1 MSCGELTPPVVAQ
14 IPDALRVPLD
24 SLHAD
29 AGYLIGRVLDKSL
42 TADDVVSIIRSRI
55 DEARAALAAPAH
67 PATAGDAE
75 DAARYRWLRQG
86 DNDELV
92 IQHGPVAH
100 DYHWL
105 PRLERLDAM
114 IDAAMR
120 ASKGDCE

>member
-1 MSCGELTPPVVAQ
+1 
-14 IPDALRVPLD
+14 PLD

-75 DAARYRWLRQG
+75 DAARLDWRPPETAPRDMTVILG
-86 DNDELV
+86 DFGFPWPMAAVWNAVLEKWCCAEVQIDMFYGTYND
-92 IQHGPVAH
+92 
-100 DYHWL
+100 
-105 PRLERLDAM
+105 
-114 IDAAMR
+114 
-120 ASKGDCE
+120 